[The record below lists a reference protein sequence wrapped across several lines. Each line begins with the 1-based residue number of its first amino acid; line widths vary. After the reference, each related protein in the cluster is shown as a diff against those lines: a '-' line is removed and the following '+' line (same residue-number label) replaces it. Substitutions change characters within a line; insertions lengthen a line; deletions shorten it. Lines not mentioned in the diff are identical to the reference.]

1 MKGVKNFE
9 KWIFEFSRPE
19 LAYWGGLERV
29 LEELGESGYEL
40 LGIAVS
46 GENIKVY
53 LRR

>member
-1 MKGVKNFE
+1 MRAIRDFE
-9 KWIFEFSRPE
+9 KRFFEFSRPE
-19 LAYWGGLERV
+19 LAYWGGLERI
-29 LEELGESGYEL
+29 LEELTGAGYEL